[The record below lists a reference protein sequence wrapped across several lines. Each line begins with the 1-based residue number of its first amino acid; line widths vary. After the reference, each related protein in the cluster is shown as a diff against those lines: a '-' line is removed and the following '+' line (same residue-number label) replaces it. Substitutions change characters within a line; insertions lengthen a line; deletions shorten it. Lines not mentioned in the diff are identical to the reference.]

1 MSNLKL
7 TTDDDLDFSTGNL
20 VFIDGA
26 EEIAQKIKVRLRF
39 FFGEWLH
46 DTRLGADHCG
56 ITFRKGVSEIERRQL
71 FLSIVA
77 GTPGVKEVL
86 DFAFVFTSA
95 TRSLAVSFRAIVA
108 GSDEPADFDQEFI
121 IA

>member
-1 MSNLKL
+1 M
-7 TTDDDLDFSTGNL
+7 
-20 VFIDGA
+20 FIDGA

-39 FFGEWLH
+39 FLAEWLH
-46 DTRLGADHCG
+46 DTRLGADHYG
-56 ITFRKGVSEIERRQL
+56 ITFRKGVSDIERRQL
-71 FLSIVA
+71 FLNIVI

-108 GSDEPADFDQEFI
+108 GSDEPVDFDQEFI